1 MFDTL
6 EMAPAD
12 PILGLTEAFKADPN
26 PDKINLSVGVY
37 LDGDGRTPI
46 LSSVKKAEER
56 LLATEKSKSYL
67 PMTGSPEFASAVQ
80 ELLFGA
86 GSEVISSKRA
96 VTAQSPGGT
105 GGLRV
110 AGDLFKAVYPGARIW
125 LSDPTWAN
133 HNGIFT
139 AAGLE
144 LGTYP
149 YYDAEQK
156 CLAFDKM
163 MAAINQIPAG
173 DIVLLHGCCHNPT
186 GMDPT
191 IDQWTQIAAVL
202 AKRKLV
208 AMVDFA
214 YQGLA
219 EGLEEDAASVRVL
232 CEPGREVVIASSFS
246 KNFGLYRE
254 RVGAVTIVCGSAET
268 AEKAASH
275 LKLSIRRKYSNPPSH
290 GGAIVATVLSDP
302 QLRKEWE
309 GEVAVIRDRIH
320 EMRRL
325 VVDTLKA
332 KGVKQDFSFIVG
344 QNGMFSFSG
353 LTKDQVDTLRKK
365 NAIYIVGSGRI
376 NVAGLTKGSMD
387 RFCEAVAAVL

>member
-1 MFDTL
+1 L
-6 EMAPAD
+6 
-12 PILGLTEAFKADPN
+12 
-26 PDKINLSVGVY
+26 
-37 LDGDGRTPI
+37 
-46 LSSVKKAEER
+46 
-56 LLATEKSKSYL
+56 
-67 PMTGSPEFASAVQ
+67 
-80 ELLFGA
+80 
-86 GSEVISSKRA
+86 
-96 VTAQSPGGT
+96 
-105 GGLRV
+105 
-110 AGDLFKAVYPGARIW
+110 
-125 LSDPTWAN
+125 
-133 HNGIFT
+133 
-139 AAGLE
+139 
-144 LGTYP
+144 
-149 YYDAEQK
+149 
-156 CLAFDKM
+156 
-163 MAAINQIPAG
+163 
-173 DIVLLHGCCHNPT
+173 
-186 GMDPT
+186 
-191 IDQWTQIAAVL
+191 DQWKQIAAVL
-202 AKRKLV
+202 TERKLV

-254 RVGAVTIVCGSAET
+254 RVGAVTIVCDSAET

-275 LKLSIRRKYSNPPSH
+275 LKLSIRRNYSNPPAH
-290 GGAIVATVLSDP
+290 GGAIVAAVLSDP

-309 GEVAVIRDRIH
+309 GEVAIIRDRIH

-325 VVDTLKA
+325 IVETLKA

-376 NVAGLTKGSMD
+376 NVAGLTKASMD

>member
-268 AEKAASH
+268 AEKAAEIYLIAAALGPISCR
-275 LKLSIRRKYSNPPSH
+275 LSTTQLTALAEKFGVEPDPEILGQ
-290 GGAIVATVLSDP
+290 GG
-302 QLRKEWE
+302 
-309 GEVAVIRDRIH
+309 
-320 EMRRL
+320 
-325 VVDTLKA
+325 
-332 KGVKQDFSFIVG
+332 
-344 QNGMFSFSG
+344 
-353 LTKDQVDTLRKK
+353 
-365 NAIYIVGSGRI
+365 
-376 NVAGLTKGSMD
+376 
-387 RFCEAVAAVL
+387 

>member
-86 GSEVISSKRA
+86 GSEVIASKRA

-110 AGDLFKAVYPGARIW
+110 AGDLFKAVYPTARIW
-125 LSDPTWAN
+125 LSEPTWAN

-149 YYDAEQK
+149 YYDTKQK

-163 MAAINQIPAG
+163 LAAIKKIPEG

-191 IDQWTQIAAVL
+191 IDQWRQIAAVL
-202 AKRKLV
+202 AERKLV

-219 EGLEEDAASVRVL
+219 EGLEQDAASVRVL

-246 KNFGLYRE
+246 KNFGLYNE
-254 RVGAVTIVCGSAET
+254 RVGAVTIVCSSAES
-268 AEKAASH
+268 AQKAASH
-275 LKLSIRRKYSNPPSH
+275 LKLSIRRNYSNPPSH

-309 GEVAVIRDRIH
+309 GEVAIIRDRIH

-325 VVDTLKA
+325 IVDTLKA

-353 LTKDQVDTLRKK
+353 LTRDQVDTLREK
-365 NAIYIVGSGRI
+365 NAIYIVNSGRI
-376 NVAGLTKGSMD
+376 NVAGLTRANMG